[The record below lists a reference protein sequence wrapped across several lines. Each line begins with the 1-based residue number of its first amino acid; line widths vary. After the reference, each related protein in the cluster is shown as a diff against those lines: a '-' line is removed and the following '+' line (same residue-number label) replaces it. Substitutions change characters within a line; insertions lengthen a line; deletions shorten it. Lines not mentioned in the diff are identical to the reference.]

1 MKKIT
6 IFIIVICFI
15 FIVLTNNIF
24 SNDKENWEYNWGK
37 LWNGWSDEARYIYFL
52 GYTDGLDWG
61 GMMGSNDLTVTT
73 LGFDPEVIIPVM
85 TDLYNDPSNT
95 LISLQAMTI
104 IACEKLKG
112 CSFLEELIESAKTA
126 LGARAMLITFNKKK
140 HDK

>member
-6 IFIIVICFI
+6 IFIIVICII
-15 FIVLTNNIF
+15 FVLLANNI
-24 SNDKENWEYNWGK
+24 SANDKYNWGK
-37 LWNGWSDEARYIYFL
+37 LWNGWSDKERVVYLI

-61 GMMGSNDLTVTT
+61 GMIGSDSLSVTR
-73 LGFDPEVIIPVM
+73 LDFEPKVIIPVI

-104 IACEKLKG
+104 IAYEKLEG

-126 LGARAMLITFNKKK
+126 LGARAMLIIFNKKK